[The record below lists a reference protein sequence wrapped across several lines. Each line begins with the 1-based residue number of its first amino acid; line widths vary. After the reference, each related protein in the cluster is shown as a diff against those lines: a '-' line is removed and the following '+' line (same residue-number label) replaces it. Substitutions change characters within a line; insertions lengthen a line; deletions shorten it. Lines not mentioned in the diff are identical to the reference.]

1 MRTAEFDKE
10 QVLRAAIE
18 AFATKGYSQTS
29 MQDLKKATGLHPG
42 SIYCAFE
49 NKQGLLLCALK
60 QYSADRAKEFAQLFD
75 NAPSI
80 KEGLRS
86 YLKKTVQDLT
96 QQGHQCVCL
105 SQKALSEMAQVNPVV
120 EKVVAENIAGW
131 HKGFVQIMQKAM
143 LNKEVDDSR
152 SAEQRARYLA
162 MGITGLR
169 IYAQSNNDPLQLAEL
184 AEQLLDDVYR

>member
-1 MRTAEFDKE
+1 
-10 QVLRAAIE
+10 VLRAAIE

-60 QYSADRAKEFAQLFD
+60 QYSEDRTKEFAQLFD
-75 NAPSI
+75 TAPSV
-80 KEGLRS
+80 KEGLRR
-86 YLKKTVQDLT
+86 YLSKTVQDLT

-131 HKGFVQIMQKAM
+131 HKGFVQILQKAM
-143 LNKEVDDSR
+143 LNKEVDESR

-162 MGITGLR
+162 MGISGLR
-169 IYAQSNNDPLQLAEL
+169 IYAQSNNDPQQLAEL